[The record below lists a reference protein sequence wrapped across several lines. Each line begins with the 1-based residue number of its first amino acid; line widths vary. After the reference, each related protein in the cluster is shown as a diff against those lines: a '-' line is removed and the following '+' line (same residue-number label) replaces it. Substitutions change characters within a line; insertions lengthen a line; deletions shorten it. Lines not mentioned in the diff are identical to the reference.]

1 MALPPFPLELS
12 ESDSPPDTSALG
24 CFPFPPAPPIYV
36 TDIATRVSAHPD
48 AEIYLGPG
56 SEIVKS
62 DLEMLELLIAT
73 FSAPMPAWRSQA
85 LQSASALA
93 SYYNLG
99 AFAQS
104 SRFGITKVSFQYQD
118 VLPALNAWLRSKFP
132 GHSWSSICV
141 NHNEAISM
149 HRDLNNAEGSLNLTI
164 ALGNFSDGGLFVEA
178 PGGAAERWCATV
190 GAMIPGNI
198 HTTKAWPFAFS
209 GFLWHASEPWQ
220 GDRWSITGYTC
231 RDLEKFAT
239 SDFTWLQ
246 GKGFALPAK
255 PNQTSPPATLHP
267 ALQEEVSASL
277 ATPASDTDATFTPA
291 EADALHFCL
300 LVNAEERGSLVPA
313 FSAAGLPHVCIAAD
327 DSGCCWSSKPCW
339 ESLMHCAAAGMV
351 KFLFLVCAA
360 EQTCDD
366 AVASLHLAM
375 TCFHSGGHV
384 CLDVH
389 TSSCIWSLPMF
400 SHLVSS
406 AAVHLIQVRYLA
418 RSVVSAS
425 WSWCT
430 SLESLECLSKLQSA
444 GSPTLHSLTG
454 GSFFPPDLS
463 DKVAAIVGTLGFHC
477 TTLECNFSWQSML
490 HRMPVKRRHASP
502 HALVDGGGVFSF
514 PDWSEDRRPSND
526 ILQGMR
532 HVLMSFCGKHK
543 IPSRLRQHLKSAS
556 ETPLFTPEE
565 TASLRAEVASHFEQS
580 GYALDWNIPEGQ
592 PYCLHALA
600 SLSAFMQDKDKT
612 LFTALLQGV
621 PTGFHHDIP
630 LSGTLDAS
638 VLALHEDE
646 LCICEKNWAGA
657 EADPALLQSLVA
669 HEVAQGWL
677 HPVPSL
683 DFAKS
688 QWKDVAVGKMNIVH
702 SIGRKPRLV
711 VDSSICGTNSSC
723 FVPERYTLP
732 SIQTVMDSFPLRESS
747 STLAAFSLDIKAAH
761 KTIRVRAGEQ
771 GLLGVR
777 MADDFFFY
785 SVCPFGATFSAYW
798 FARLGGFLVR
808 TLHLLLYISHM
819 LALYVDDLLGV
830 QDAAVVELT
839 FSILLAFCCAFGIPI
854 SWPKLQ
860 LGFHVRWIGWD
871 LHFRMGC
878 VSIPADKLVKLGE
891 CISTALRNKY
901 CDRLDLHKICGL
913 LQWLFKLF
921 PAARPWLRFL
931 YLDLNRPPGTLFSLQ
946 QGQWQTFLDCL
957 SEDLH
962 FHKVPFGAAISVGS
976 KLLSVRHREVL
987 CKADLGRV
995 PLGHRRIWLRV
1006 ADPASKRRR
1015 LSLLSRDLLQF
1026 WLHWSKLPPFYKAL
1040 QPPCSLDV
1048 EAAADAMASGSEF
1061 GIGGY
1066 IRSSTGTLWFSEYF
1080 TVADFAF
1087 ASIPLKSQ
1095 ASNDISSYECLA
1107 QLALVVLLRSRY
1119 PGARC
1124 RIRLASLCDNTGAES
1139 AANTFYSATMPL
1151 AAFAQ
1156 RLAML
1161 SSFCGIVL
1169 NVSHIAGP
1177 KNEDADFLSR
1187 WRPSCF
1193 MPPSWNPAL
1202 RLRLT
1207 LQDLWFAHP
1216 KVCLHPDDASF
1227 PFEIPKSSIL
1237 GAAI

>member
-1 MALPPFPLELS
+1 MALPPFAVESLPS
-12 ESDSPPDTSALG
+12 ERAPDTAAFET
-24 CFPFPPAPPIYV
+24 FPFPPAPPIYAKEV
-36 TDIATRVSAHPD
+36 ATRVSLHPD
-48 AEIYLGPG
+48 AEKFLGPN
-56 SEIVKS
+56 SDIVQS
-62 DLEMLELLIAT
+62 DLQMLELLTST
-73 FSAPMPAWRSQA
+73 FSAPMTAWRSQA

-93 SYYNLG
+93 SHYNLG

-104 SRFGITKVSFQYQD
+104 CRSGITKASSQYRE
-118 VLPALNAWLRSKFP
+118 VLPTLNAWLQLKFP

-164 ALGNFSDGGLFVEA
+164 ALGDFSAGGLFVEA
-178 PGGAAERWCATV
+178 PDGAVERWCAAV
-190 GAMIPGNI
+190 GSMIRGDV
-198 HTTKAWPFAFS
+198 HSTKAWPFAFS
-209 GFLWHASEPWQ
+209 GLLWHASEPWQ

-231 RDLEKFAT
+231 LGLDTFCDNDL
-239 SDFTWLQ
+239 SWLRSM
-246 GKGFALPAK
+246 GFPLP
-255 PNQTSPPATLHP
+255 
-267 ALQEEVSASL
+267 VSAC
-277 ATPASDTDATFTPA
+277 
-291 EADALHFCL
+291 ADHLVEPVHSALHAQTAISVAASVVEPELMVDTTAFEAPPCCL
-300 LVNAEERGSLVPA
+300 LVNAAERGSLIPA
-313 FSAAGLPHVCIAAD
+313 FSAAGIPHVCIAAD
-327 DSGCCWSSKPCW
+327 DSGCCWQSKPCW
-339 ESLMHCAAAGMV
+339 ESLMRCTMAGMF
-351 KFLFLVCAA
+351 KFLFLVCTAA
-360 EQTCDD
+360 QTHDD
-366 AVASLHLAM
+366 AIASLHLAM
-375 TCFHSGGHV
+375 ACFHSGGHV

-389 TSSCIWSLPMF
+389 PNSFIWSLPMF

-406 AAVHLIQVRYLA
+406 AAVHLIQVRCVAQCAL
-418 RSVVSAS
+418 SAS
-425 WSWCT
+425 WAWCT
-430 SLESLECLSKLQSA
+430 SLESLQCLSKIPSG
-444 GSPTLHSLTG
+444 GSPTIHSLTG
-454 GSFFPPDLS
+454 GSLFPPDLS
-463 DKVAAIVGTLGFHC
+463 DKLVAIVGTLGFHSRA
-477 TTLECNFSWQSML
+477 LECNVSWQALL
-490 HRMPVKRRHASP
+490 HRLPVKERQASP
-502 HALVDGGGVFSF
+502 HALVDGGGVFSY
-514 PDWSEDRRPSND
+514 PDWSESRRPCND
-526 ILQGMR
+526 ILQGLR
-532 HVLMSFCGKHK
+532 HTIMSFCGQNR
-543 IPSRLRQHLKSAS
+543 IPSRLRQHVASAS
-556 ETPLFTPEE
+556 DAPLFSPDEI
-565 TASLRAEVASHFEQS
+565 ASLRQNVASHFQQA
-580 GYALDWNIPEGQ
+580 GHDMHWNIPEGQ

-600 SLSAFMQDKDKT
+600 ALSAFMQDKDKT

-638 VLALHEDE
+638 VVALHEDE

-657 EADPALLQSLVA
+657 EADPALLHSLVEK
-669 HEVAQGWL
+669 EVAEGWL
-677 HPVPSL
+677 HPAPSL
-683 DFAKS
+683 DYAKS
-688 QWKDVAVGKMNIVH
+688 HWKNIAVGKMNIVH

-711 VDSSICGTNSSC
+711 VDSSICGTNSAC
-723 FVPERYTLP
+723 FVPETYTLP

-747 STLAAFSLDIKAAH
+747 CTLAAFSLDIKAAH
-761 KTIRVRAGEQ
+761 KTIRVRPSEQ

-777 MADDFFFY
+777 MADDFLFY

-798 FARLGGFLVR
+798 FARFGGFLVR
-808 TLHLLLYISHM
+808 TFHLLLYINHM

-839 FSILLAFCCAFGIPI
+839 FSILLAFCCTFGIPI

-860 LGFHVRWIGWD
+860 LGFQTRWIGWE

-878 VSIPADKLVKLGE
+878 VSIPADKLEKLGE
-891 CISTALRNKY
+891 CICVALKGKY

-946 QGQWQTFLDCL
+946 QGQWHTFLGCL

-962 FHKVPFGAAISVGS
+962 FRKVPFGAAISVGS
-976 KLLSVRHREVL
+976 KVLSVRHREVH

-995 PLGHRRIWLRV
+995 PLGHRRIWLRI

-1026 WLHWSKLPPFYKAL
+1026 WLHWAKLPPFYKAL
-1040 QPPCSLDV
+1040 QAPATLNV

-1066 IRSSTGTLWFSEYF
+1066 IRSSAGTIWFSEHF

-1087 ASIPLKSQ
+1087 ASIPLKSR
-1095 ASNDISSYECLA
+1095 ASDDISSYECLA
-1107 QLALVVLLRSRY
+1107 QIALVVLLRSRC

-1124 RIRLASLCDNTGAES
+1124 RIRLASFCDNTGAES
-1139 AANTFYSATMPL
+1139 AANTFYSATLPL

-1156 RLAML
+1156 RLALL
-1161 SSFCGIVL
+1161 SSFCGIL
-1169 NVSHIAGP
+1169 LDVSHIAGP

-1187 WRPSCF
+1187 WRPDAF
-1193 MPPSWNPAL
+1193 MPPSWNAAL
-1202 RLRLT
+1202 RLRLN

-1216 KVCLHPDDASF
+1216 KVCLRPEDAAF